1 MVICQPVL
9 ADDIDVGLG
18 ELAVAALLRAFTSP
32 DLLHLV
38 AAERKV
44 EVSGVLQHV
53 TGERHRQIEVKAK
66 LVGLP
71 GLSMQAPDDVYLLVD
86 LSFAGQ
92 LPERLNCPGLDGGE
106 AMKLEG
112 GSDGTEYLVLDQ
124 APGGQELGETRD
136 WFGACHGSVL
146 QEIGLQVGVGEFL
159 SPDGGGFPVPGQE
172 HSVVRED
179 LDDPAQGGAH
189 LSQVAA
195 RQIGPSDGSL
205 E

>member
-1 MVICQPVL
+1 MLTGGQAQIAVQPAEDVESHQGDLSVVVICQPVL

-124 APGGQELGETRD
+124 APAGRNSGKP
-136 WFGACHGSVL
+136 
-146 QEIGLQVGVGEFL
+146 EIGLG
-159 SPDGGGFPVPGQE
+159 
-172 HSVVRED
+172 RAM
-179 LDDPAQGGAH
+179 AQSFRNRIAGRGW
-189 LSQVAA
+189 
-195 RQIGPSDGSL
+195 
-205 E
+205 